1 MEVTLEPVIGTA
13 EEYLERAKVEITR
26 VLDFRGSVIGV
37 KARGTRI
44 IVEFEINPK
53 WDLPESEKVS
63 YLREWITAKVRTI
76 FKVHEV
82 STTFKQAHNKRG

>member
-1 MEVTLEPVIGTA
+1 VIILLEPVDGTPKAYLGRARA
-13 EEYLERAKVEITR
+13 EIER
-26 VLDFRGSVIGV
+26 VLNFRGSVTSV
-37 KARGTRI
+37 KAKGTRI

-63 YLREWITAKVRTI
+63 YLREWIPSKVRLI

>member
-1 MEVTLEPVIGTA
+1 MIVILEPVSGTA
-13 EEYLERAKVEITR
+13 EEYLDRAEAEITR

-44 IVEFEINPK
+44 IVESEINPK

-63 YLREWITAKVRTI
+63 YLREWIPSKVRLI
-76 FKVHEV
+76 FKVPDIALRDNQRRKNH
-82 STTFKQAHNKRG
+82 

>member
-1 MEVTLEPVIGTA
+1 MIILLEPVSGTA
-13 EEYLERAKVEITR
+13 EEYLDRAEAEITR

-44 IVEFEINPK
+44 IVESEINPK

-76 FKVHEV
+76 FKVLKV
-82 STTFKQAHNKRG
+82 SPKDEA